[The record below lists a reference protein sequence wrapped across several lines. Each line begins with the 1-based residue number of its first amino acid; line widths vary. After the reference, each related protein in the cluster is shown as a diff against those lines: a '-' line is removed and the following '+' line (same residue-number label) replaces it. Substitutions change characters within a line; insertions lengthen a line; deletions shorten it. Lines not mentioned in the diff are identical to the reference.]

1 MENDKNKWGKME
13 KQNKTKQKQPS
24 DILEFKRK

>member
-1 MENDKNKWGKME
+1 MKNKWGKME
-13 KQNKTKQKQPS
+13 KWWKTKQKQKQPQ